1 VIVNQVKRR
10 GVWQYAPTII
20 IFFLLSACTQ
30 KVCEVGDIS
39 ITDKDI
45 SLRKKASEVYY
56 PNSGKDYIAL
66 SQLIN
71 GYLSEEM
78 LKSLGH
84 KIDDTIL
91 EAEAKRID
99 ENTKAP
105 ETLKKIK
112 DVYGRNRGAYIK
124 TFVRIVYAERAL
136 YNEVFLKSKEIHKN
150 EYQNAENTIKEAIAS
165 KKPLR
170 EIAKEKGLRVVKL
183 KVSQKGGIAPFGGE
197 ARHKPNTGISLEQ
210 AERLIN
216 AISKIRQGEVY
227 PEVIEWLEGYQ
238 IIRYIKKEN
247 NPPSP
252 PFSKGGK
259 GGLESNEGYYIIDS
273 INIPKRS
280 YDDWFWEKAA
290 KIPVRVY
297 DEKLKGEL
305 LKEVSWAG
313 KLKLI

>member
-1 VIVNQVKRR
+1 MIVNQVKRR

-30 KVCEVGDIS
+30 KICDVGDIS

-112 DVYGRNRGAYIK
+112 DIYGRNRGAYIK
-124 TFVRIVYAERAL
+124 TFVRIVYAERVL
-136 YNEVFLKSKEIHKN
+136 YNEIFIKSKEIHKE
-150 EYQNAENTIKEAIAS
+150 EYQKAEEILNKAIKS
-165 KKPLR
+165 QKLFKD
-170 EIAKEKGLRVVKL
+170 IAKEKGLKTIRL
-183 KVSQKGGIAPFGGE
+183 KVSKEGGIAPYEEE
-197 ARHKPNTGISLEQ
+197 AKPKLNTAGIGVEQ

-216 AISKIRQGEVY
+216 AVSTIKKGDVC
-227 PEVIEWLEGYQ
+227 PEIIEWLEGYQ

-247 NPPSP
+247 NPNSRH
-252 PFSKGGK
+252 FSNGGQ
-259 GGLESNEGYYIIDS
+259 
-273 INIPKRS
+273 
-280 YDDWFWEKAA
+280 A
-290 KIPVRVY
+290 
-297 DEKLKGEL
+297 L
-305 LKEVSWAG
+305 L
-313 KLKLI
+313 